1 MHKHPQ
7 NYTIAI
13 AVSLLIHAAV
23 AFLLFWKWPE
33 VKKVMEPVP
42 KHVIAEVVQVE
53 SAAEKERKIKAEQER
68 RQRER
73 AAQQRQRQK
82 ELAAKKAAEEKRKQ
96 QALKEKALAEKRAKE
111 KALAEQRAKEKQAE
125 AQKQKEL
132 AEKRQKEQ
140 EESLLEKLLQEERM
154 REQKEQQ
161 EAQRQAKERAAAMVT
176 EFTEKIRAHTSSYW
190 SYPSVVKPD
199 DEVTV
204 NIQLVPTG
212 EVVSVQ
218 IVKGSGNALL
228 DNSVLQAVRKASPLP
243 VPKDIQVFEKDFR
256 NFIMK
261 FRPENAS
268 W

>member
-1 MHKHPQ
+1 MHKRPQ

-13 AVSLLIHAAV
+13 AVSLLLHAAV
-23 AFLLFWKWPE
+23 GLLLFWKWPE

-125 AQKQKEL
+125 AQKQKE
-132 AEKRQKEQ
+132 
-140 EESLLEKLLQEERM
+140 
-154 REQKEQQ
+154 
-161 EAQRQAKERAAAMVT
+161 RAAAMVT

-190 SYPSVVKPD
+190 SYPSVVQPD

-218 IVKGSGNALL
+218 TVKGSGNALL

>member
-1 MHKHPQ
+1 MHKRPQ

-13 AVSLLIHAAV
+13 AVSLLLHAAV
-23 AFLLFWKWPE
+23 GLLLFWKWPE

-42 KHVIAEVVQVE
+42 KHVIAEVIQVE

-96 QALKEKALAEKRAKE
+96 QALKE